1 MPSTL
6 PLDAPQAS
14 RDAATVARPARAVP
28 WYTAA
33 ALVSSTCVVV
43 GLLWDVSWHRT
54 VGRDTFW
61 TLPHLLEQLAAV
73 LAGLGCGWLVL
84 TTTFAGTSS
93 VAARQASVRVWGFRA
108 PLGAWVCIWGTLV
121 MLTSAP
127 FDDWWHRAYG
137 LDVKILSPPHA
148 VLALGMISLQFGALL
163 LALAAHNRSAS
174 GDARVT
180 GLLYAFAAGLI
191 TTVIATLVI
200 EHAGFPNHMH
210 SSRFY
215 KVSGAVFPFVLVAIA
230 RAAKLRW
237 GATATALVYM
247 AIVAAMVWI
256 LPLFPAQ
263 SKLAPVYNPAT
274 HMIPPPF
281 PLLLVAPALVI
292 DALTRRVGR
301 GRDWRLACLLGVTF
315 VVVML
320 VVHWFWAEFML
331 SPAARNPVFGADQWD
346 YSARLGAWRY
356 QYWNLDGGAAGTFKW
371 GRAGDVTDTL
381 RWALLI
387 RGLGVATVVA
397 IVSSRLGLWW
407 GNWMC
412 TVKR

>member
-1 MPSTL
+1 M
-6 PLDAPQAS
+6 
-14 RDAATVARPARAVP
+14 
-28 WYTAA
+28 
-33 ALVSSTCVVV
+33 
-43 GLLWDVSWHRT
+43 
-54 VGRDTFW
+54 
-61 TLPHLLEQLAAV
+61 
-73 LAGLGCGWLVL
+73 
-84 TTTFAGTSS
+84 
-93 VAARQASVRVWGFRA
+93 
-108 PLGAWVCIWGTLV
+108 
-121 MLTSAP
+121 
-127 FDDWWHRAYG
+127 
-137 LDVKILSPPHA
+137 
-148 VLALGMISLQFGALL
+148 
-163 LALAAHNRSAS
+163 
-174 GDARVT
+174 
-180 GLLYAFAAGLI
+180 
-191 TTVIATLVI
+191 